1 MVFLQ
6 YTQKYLGPFGNKIKC
21 EYCGATMKGQMAE
34 MLEHLH
40 YTGGQYSPMYFCFGH
55 LEKWAKQQRREFA
68 LKKL

>member
-1 MVFLQ
+1 
-6 YTQKYLGPFGNKIKC
+6 
-21 EYCGATMKGQMAE
+21 MKGQMAE